1 MNRKK
6 IIGIPIKNLEN
17 PMSRLS
23 EILTQDERIHTQK
36 KLIQNIVQ
44 SFKNNDHEIFLI
56 STDNEVKILA
66 KNLNIKIFKSKS
78 SGLNKEVIEFSK
90 LFINYDGWI
99 ICHADLPYMTK
110 HFANTISA
118 EVNEN
123 EILIAQSKDNG
134 TPFIA
139 GTVSFNKFLYGKN
152 SFNKHIEYLIDK
164 KYVYKQI
171 FSTEFTFELDDE
183 DDYKKFIQNQ
193 PRWFRKL
200 NA

>member
-6 IIGIPIKNLEN
+6 IIGIPIKNLKN

-36 KLIQNIVQ
+36 ELIRNIVK
-44 SFKNNDHEIFLI
+44 SFKNNYHETYLI
-56 STDNEVKILA
+56 STDNEVEILA
-66 KNLNIKIFKSKS
+66 KNLNVKIFKSNS

-90 LFINYDGWI
+90 LFSNYDGWI

-110 HFANTISA
+110 HFANTIST
-118 EVNEN
+118 EINEN

-139 GTVSFNKFLYGKN
+139 GTLSFNKFLFGKN
-152 SFNKHIEYLIDK
+152 SFNKHIEFLIDK
-164 KYVYKQI
+164 KYAYKQI

-183 DDYKKFIQNQ
+183 EDYKKFIQNQ

>member
-6 IIGIPIKNLEN
+6 IIGIPIKNLKN

-36 KLIQNIVQ
+36 ELIRNIVK
-44 SFKNNDHEIFLI
+44 SFKNNYHETYLI
-56 STDNEVKILA
+56 STDNEVEILA
-66 KNLNIKIFKSKS
+66 KNLNVKIFKSNS

-90 LFINYDGWI
+90 LFSNYDGWI

-110 HFANTISA
+110 HFANTIST
-118 EVNEN
+118 EINEN

-139 GTVSFNKFLYGKN
+139 GTVSFNKFLFGKN
-152 SFNKHIEYLIDK
+152 SFNKHIEFLIDK
-164 KYVYKQI
+164 KYAYKQI

-183 DDYKKFIQNQ
+183 EDYKTFIKNQ

>member
-6 IIGIPIKNLEN
+6 IIGIPIKNLKN

-23 EILTQDERIHTQK
+23 EILTQDERIHIQK
-36 KLIQNIVQ
+36 ELIRNIVQ
-44 SFKNNDHEIFLI
+44 SFKNNDHEIYLI
-56 STDNEVKILA
+56 STDNEVEILA
-66 KNLNIKIFKSKS
+66 KNLNVKIFKSSS
-78 SGLNKEVIEFSK
+78 SGLNKEVIEFSN
-90 LFINYDGWI
+90 LFNNYDGWI

-118 EVNEN
+118 EINKN
-123 EILIAQSKDNG
+123 EIIIAQSKDNG

-139 GTVSFNKFLYGKN
+139 GTLSFNKFLFGKN
-152 SFNKHIEYLIDK
+152 SFNKHIEFLIDK
-164 KYVYKQI
+164 KYAYKQI
-171 FSTEFTFELDDE
+171 FSTEFTSELDDE
-183 DDYKKFIQNQ
+183 EDYKKFIQNQ

>member
-23 EILTQDERIHTQK
+23 EILTQEERIHTQK
-36 KLIQNIVQ
+36 ELIRNIVQ
-44 SFKNNDHEIFLI
+44 SFKNNDHETYLI
-56 STDNEVKILA
+56 STDNEVEILA
-66 KNLNIKIFKSKS
+66 KNLNVKIFKSNS

-90 LFINYDGWI
+90 LFSNYDGWI

-118 EVNEN
+118 EINKN
-123 EILIAQSKDNG
+123 EIIIAQSKDNG

-139 GTVSFNKFLYGKN
+139 GTLSFNKFLFGKN
-152 SFNKHIEYLIDK
+152 SFNKHIEFLIDK
-164 KYVYKQI
+164 KYAYKQI
-171 FSTEFTFELDDE
+171 FSTEFTSELDDE
-183 DDYKKFIQNQ
+183 EDYQKFIQNQ

>member
-6 IIGIPIKNLEN
+6 IIGIPIKNLKN

-36 KLIQNIVQ
+36 ELIRNIVK
-44 SFKNNDHEIFLI
+44 SFKNNYHETYLI
-56 STDNEVKILA
+56 STDNEVEILA
-66 KNLNIKIFKSKS
+66 KNLNVKIFKSNS

-90 LFINYDGWI
+90 LFSNYDGWI

-118 EVNEN
+118 EINKN
-123 EILIAQSKDNG
+123 EIIIAQSKDNG

-139 GTVSFNKFLYGKN
+139 GTLSFNKFLFGKN
-152 SFNKHIEYLIDK
+152 SFNKHIEFLIDK
-164 KYVYKQI
+164 KYAYKQI

-183 DDYKKFIQNQ
+183 EDYKKFIQNQ

>member
-6 IIGIPIKNLEN
+6 IIGMPIKNLKN

-36 KLIQNIVQ
+36 ELIRNIVK
-44 SFKNNDHEIFLI
+44 SFKNNYHETYLI
-56 STDNEVKILA
+56 STDNEVEILA
-66 KNLNIKIFKSKS
+66 KNLNVKIFKSNS

-90 LFINYDGWI
+90 LFSNYDGWI

-118 EVNEN
+118 EINEN
-123 EILIAQSKDNG
+123 EIIIAQSKDNG

-139 GTVSFNKFLYGKN
+139 GTLSFNKFLFGKN
-152 SFNKHIEYLIDK
+152 SFNKHIEFLIDK
-164 KYVYKQI
+164 KYAYKQI

-183 DDYKKFIQNQ
+183 EDYKTFIKNQ